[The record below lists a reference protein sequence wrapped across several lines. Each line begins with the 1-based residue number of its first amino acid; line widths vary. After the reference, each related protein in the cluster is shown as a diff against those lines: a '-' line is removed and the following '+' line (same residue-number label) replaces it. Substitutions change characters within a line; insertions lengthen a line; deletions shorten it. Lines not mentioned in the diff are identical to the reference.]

1 MTFEELN
8 KTVHPVETQW
18 HYETMI
24 NSGFT
29 PIDKEGIGFVRS
41 YRYSKGDRII
51 SCNTGASADYWRDE
65 TSGDGGY
72 WASLKEHV
80 SKID

>member
-1 MTFEELN
+1 MTFEEAN
-8 KTVHPVETQW
+8 KIVHPVETQW

-29 PIDKEGIGFVRS
+29 PIDKEDIGFVRT

-51 SCNTGASADYWRDE
+51 SCTTGSGADYWKDE
-65 TSGDGGY
+65 ATGAGGF
-72 WASLKEHV
+72 WGSLKEHV

>member
-1 MTFEELN
+1 MSFSEANKKVHKVEE
-8 KTVHPVETQW
+8 QW
-18 HYETMI
+18 HYRTMI
-24 NSGFT
+24 SYGFT

-51 SCNTGASADYWRDE
+51 TCNTGASADYWKDE
-65 TSGDGGY
+65 TTRDGGF

-80 SKID
+80 SKIV